1 MTQRQ
6 EKSTAFRFHG
16 LRKSRENC
24 ISVDSF
30 FLSNHKRRACDLF
43 FAASKVLR

>member
-1 MTQRQ
+1 
-6 EKSTAFRFHG
+6 

-30 FLSNHKRRACDLF
+30 FLSNHKLMACDLF
-43 FAASKVLR
+43 F

>member
-1 MTQRQ
+1 
-6 EKSTAFRFHG
+6 

-30 FLSNHKRRACDLF
+30 FLSNHKLKACDLF
-43 FAASKVLR
+43 FSSI